1 MIPPSNINKP
11 RQFLRPGPPF
21 PKASVQAEPQ
31 SPMPESAQ
39 QSVSWQ
45 QPQPENISWQQQ
57 PPVTGSYS
65 SQVYETDFTAAF
77 SANPYAQSLDTGAQ
91 TTPPA
96 QPSFQDQQGGQFAT
110 GNHNASPFS
119 PFAPGGQ
126 RISQFQPFGT
136 SKQGVPNY
144 PVTGKQ
150 QTTSFEPST
159 GQQEVP
165 FYQPQPG
172 MPPFGPNTG
181 RQEAA
186 PYQPQPGMPPFGPF
200 SSNSAAF
207 ATPPS
212 TTGMA
217 DPAFVPFPMTGP
229 QYTPPFAGGLAG
241 QQMNNF
247 QAPASPPQSPM
258 GMPGFSNFSTGQR
271 NAFPMPGMSGMMPAQ
286 EAASWSTTSSAI
298 RSATIPEPSSRK
310 QASTTRQALAPSKP
324 LKRSPAKKKGLP
336 LIVYM
341 VCLVLLVGAVLV
353 SQRSTLLALVGKS
366 QTNTQQGSQATSDT
380 APLSPGIN
388 TITNNKDISPFLF
401 GTNMALFHDT
411 DEPILNS
418 AATRQQLKNIGVR
431 IIRMPVRTT
440 LKPSTEI
447 AAARDIKAIG
457 ASALVVMHGPEF
469 KDAPLFDAD
478 QQVISNI
485 TGVFGNQ
492 PVYFEFGNESDLNGI
507 DVNAYIAKWN
517 QIIPLLKKQFPT
529 ARFIALDNY
538 QFTRLYLKTFLQQA
552 NPLPDG
558 VSWHE
563 YTCSVKWSAAFCL
576 ANIDTWPVH
585 FAQARAAMK
594 EAIGKE
600 LPIWISEWNY
610 TSDQA
615 VINGQPINDGKYN
628 DPAFMKAWTTKAM
641 QALVDGRVFAAMQY
655 FATNLPMALVSNDQV
670 ALEGQIFQQNYK
682 TIMVD
687 GKTPPAM
694 YYTGPPPPVLDPNA
708 QYSFENG
715 LAGWSLS
722 SGNSSQPTVSTAK
735 ALDGT
740 HSLHITLPNVLETDT
755 PTIAVNVS
763 PTLAPPKAGQMIS
776 TYIYVSNPNALMN
789 AKIFVSNAKYQWQF
803 ANSMTLTSGTW
814 TKIWYS
820 LPLDYTGP
828 VFQFG
833 IQLFT
838 SHPGVSTDV
847 YVDQFEW
854 K

>member
-1 MIPPSNINKP
+1 
-11 RQFLRPGPPF
+11 
-21 PKASVQAEPQ
+21 
-31 SPMPESAQ
+31 
-39 QSVSWQ
+39 
-45 QPQPENISWQQQ
+45 
-57 PPVTGSYS
+57 
-65 SQVYETDFTAAF
+65 
-77 SANPYAQSLDTGAQ
+77 
-91 TTPPA
+91 
-96 QPSFQDQQGGQFAT
+96 
-110 GNHNASPFS
+110 
-119 PFAPGGQ
+119 
-126 RISQFQPFGT
+126 
-136 SKQGVPNY
+136 
-144 PVTGKQ
+144 
-150 QTTSFEPST
+150 
-159 GQQEVP
+159 
-165 FYQPQPG
+165 
-172 MPPFGPNTG
+172 
-181 RQEAA
+181 
-186 PYQPQPGMPPFGPF
+186 
-200 SSNSAAF
+200 
-207 ATPPS
+207 
-212 TTGMA
+212 
-217 DPAFVPFPMTGP
+217 
-229 QYTPPFAGGLAG
+229 
-241 QQMNNF
+241 
-247 QAPASPPQSPM
+247 
-258 GMPGFSNFSTGQR
+258 
-271 NAFPMPGMSGMMPAQ
+271 
-286 EAASWSTTSSAI
+286 
-298 RSATIPEPSSRK
+298 
-310 QASTTRQALAPSKP
+310 
-324 LKRSPAKKKGLP
+324 
-336 LIVYM
+336 
-341 VCLVLLVGAVLV
+341 
-353 SQRSTLLALVGKS
+353 
-366 QTNTQQGSQATSDT
+366 
-380 APLSPGIN
+380 
-388 TITNNKDISPFLF
+388 
-401 GTNMALFHDT
+401 
-411 DEPILNS
+411 
-418 AATRQQLKNIGVR
+418 
-431 IIRMPVRTT
+431 
-440 LKPSTEI
+440 
-447 AAARDIKAIG
+447 
-457 ASALVVMHGPEF
+457 MHGPEF

-517 QIIPLLKKQFPT
+517 QVIPLLKKQFPT

-641 QALVDGRVFAAMQY
+641 QALIDGRVFAAMQY

-740 HSLHITLPNVLETDT
+740 HSLHITLPNVLGSDT

-833 IQLFT
+833 IQFFT